1 MSSNDLDKN
10 IVLDSETF
18 SSVLGQ
24 AAWLMTLSP
33 KHKKMPISTLET
45 EIAPALLL
53 RQFKLASK
61 EKQPVAFLT
70 WAAVSN
76 EILEKVNSGYKLK
89 DLKEWRS
96 GENIIV
102 VDCICPF
109 FSEQAFVQKFLSNFE
124 TLKNQGA

>member
-1 MSSNDLDKN
+1 M
-10 IVLDSETF
+10 LDSETF

-109 FSEQAFVQKFLSNFE
+109 FSETAFVEKFLSNFE
-124 TLKNQGA
+124 MLKKQGA

>member
-1 MSSNDLDKN
+1 MSSYDLDKK

-109 FSEQAFVQKFLSNFE
+109 FSETAFVEKFLSNFE
-124 TLKNQGA
+124 MLKKQGA